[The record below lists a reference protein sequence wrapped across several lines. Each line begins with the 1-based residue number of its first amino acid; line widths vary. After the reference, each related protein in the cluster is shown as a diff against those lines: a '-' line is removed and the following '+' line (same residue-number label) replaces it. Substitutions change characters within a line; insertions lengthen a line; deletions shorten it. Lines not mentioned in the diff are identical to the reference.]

1 MISQRTVPYF
11 YCIGD
16 EHRPLRMHWA
26 SRDSP
31 NAKSGWEDRS
41 WLMTGLWCPSFQI
54 MNIQQ
59 GIWMGREPWGNC
71 RPDSALKI
79 SALTHCSE
87 NFVFLSYSFLFPP
100 SIALSSSHDSR
111 SIFCGVPLFYINDT
125 LISYLFSVFLR
136 LADFS
141 RVNCRLWWSSTNKIS
156 TWGGSGTGGLF
167 FPFSILLLASSGQH
181 VARLCRFL
189 SSCNQAKMHMS
200 KKNMFSF
207 SLKTSSLFSVL

>member
-41 WLMTGLWCPSFQI
+41 WLMTGLWRPSFQI

-59 GIWMGREPWGNC
+59 GIWMGREPWDNC
-71 RPDSALKI
+71 RSDSALKI

-87 NFVFLSYSFLFPP
+87 NFVFSSYSFLFPP
-100 SIALSSSHDSR
+100 SIALSSPRASR
-111 SIFCGVPLFYINDT
+111 TIFCGVPLFYINDT

-141 RVNCRLWWSSTNKIS
+141 RVNCRLWWSSTKKIS
-156 TWGGSGTGGLF
+156 TWDGSGTGGLF

-200 KKNMFSF
+200 EKNMFSF